1 MENQKPVALL
11 LAEELVTIIDHQD
24 ARYPN
29 IGAVS
34 QAAAAQAVAEEQER
48 LRKEAKAKEDE
59 RAEAEYAAI
68 EAMKSAARDMAEDAK
83 QAATR
88 AMVKADDA
96 ALPNSNIGQLVMGD
110 VQRVANYAA
119 NAATLQPL
127 AEFKLANEALSTQ
140 ATLNVTAINARLSPI
155 SLTAGGITELGIEAT
170 REGKSILYSEADYQ
184 KICTALVSHIQ
195 QARTAK
201 QAAA

>member
-59 RAEAEYAAI
+59 RA
-68 EAMKSAARDMAEDAK
+68 
-83 QAATR
+83 
-88 AMVKADDA
+88 
-96 ALPNSNIGQLVMGD
+96 
-110 VQRVANYAA
+110 
-119 NAATLQPL
+119 
-127 AEFKLANEALSTQ
+127 
-140 ATLNVTAINARLSPI
+140 
-155 SLTAGGITELGIEAT
+155 
-170 REGKSILYSEADYQ
+170 
-184 KICTALVSHIQ
+184 
-195 QARTAK
+195 
-201 QAAA
+201 